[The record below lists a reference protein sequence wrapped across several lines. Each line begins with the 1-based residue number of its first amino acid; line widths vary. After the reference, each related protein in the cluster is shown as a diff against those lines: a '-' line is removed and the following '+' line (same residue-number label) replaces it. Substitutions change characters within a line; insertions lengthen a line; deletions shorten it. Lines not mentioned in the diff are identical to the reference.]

1 MISSTRSR
9 ESASN
14 SSRKR
19 ASGVIFASSAPSRSL
34 MIAFTSVYV
43 SDMTTSFRVSRK
55 KHTGLGRGYCNR
67 YRNRVKLHFVYLV
80 QSSRQEH
87 AGFHQQEHYL
97 MSKVSPI
104 DQRKADHIK
113 INLEQDVRSA
123 LTSGLENYHFVH
135 EALPELDL
143 NRVDPSLSLFGK
155 RLAAPILISSMTGA
169 TEEAGEINQ
178 RLAEA
183 AQEMRVAMGVGSQ
196 RAALEHPEQTSTF
209 SITRQVAPDILLF
222 ANLGAVQL
230 NYSYGID
237 ECRRLVDMIQA
248 DALILHLN
256 PLQEAVQD
264 AGDTNFAGLS
274 KKIEEICKKL
284 DVPVI
289 AKEVGW
295 GISEQTAKRLTNCGV
310 SAIDVAGAGGT
321 SWSQVEMHRA
331 PDEFTR
337 QLAATF
343 IGWGIPTAESILN
356 VRKAAPDMTIFAS
369 GGLKDGLDIAKCV
382 ALGATLGGMA
392 GQFLKA
398 AAVSTEQAIEMIK
411 LTKRQIEVTMF
422 ATGVATLEEL
432 KVGKLVE
439 R

>member
-1 MISSTRSR
+1 MKKDTTLMTRKS
-9 ESASN
+9 
-14 SSRKR
+14 
-19 ASGVIFASSAPSRSL
+19 
-34 MIAFTSVYV
+34 
-43 SDMTTSFRVSRK
+43 
-55 KHTGLGRGYCNR
+55 
-67 YRNRVKLHFVYLV
+67 
-80 QSSRQEH
+80 
-87 AGFHQQEHYL
+87 
-97 MSKVSPI
+97 
-104 DQRKADHIK
+104 DHIK

-123 LTSGLENYHFVH
+123 LTTGLEKYHFVH

-143 NRVDPSLSLFGK
+143 NRLDTTLNLFDR
-155 RLAAPILISSMTGA
+155 RLAAPILISSMTGGTA
-169 TEEAGEINQ
+169 DAETINL

-183 AQEMRVAMGVGSQ
+183 AQEVGVAMGVGSQ
-196 RAALEHPEQTSTF
+196 RAALEHPEQAETF
-209 SITRQVAPDILLF
+209 QVRRVAPDILLF

-230 NYSYGID
+230 NHGYTLD
-237 ECRRLVDMIQA
+237 HCRRAVDMIQA

-264 AGDTNFAGLS
+264 AGDTDFAGLAE
-274 KKIEEICKKL
+274 KIEEVCMKIE
-284 DVPVI
+284 VPVI

-295 GISEQTAKRLTNCGV
+295 GISERTAKLLADCGV
-310 SAIDVAGAGGT
+310 AAIDVAGAGGT

-343 IGWGIPTAESILN
+343 VGWGIPTAESILN
-356 VRKAAPDMTIFAS
+356 VKKAVPELTVFAS

-398 AAVSTEQAIEMIK
+398 AANQEDRPHRSARPVRSPVENVVELMK

-422 ATGVATLEEL
+422 AAGVGRLEGL
-432 KVGKLVE
+432 KDGKLALS
-439 R
+439 

>member
-1 MISSTRSR
+1 
-9 ESASN
+9 
-14 SSRKR
+14 
-19 ASGVIFASSAPSRSL
+19 
-34 MIAFTSVYV
+34 
-43 SDMTTSFRVSRK
+43 MT
-55 KHTGLGRGYCNR
+55 
-67 YRNRVKLHFVYLV
+67 
-80 QSSRQEH
+80 
-87 AGFHQQEHYL
+87 
-97 MSKVSPI
+97 KVAPI
-104 DQRKADHIK
+104 DQRKADHLK
-113 INLEQDVRSA
+113 INLEQDVRSG
-123 LTSGLENYHFVH
+123 LTTGLENYHFIH

-143 NRVDPSLSLFGK
+143 DHIDTSLELFGK
-155 RLAAPILISSMTGA
+155 KLNAPILISSMTGGTA
-169 TEEAGEINQ
+169 EAETINLH
-178 RLAEA
+178 LAEA
-183 AQEMRVAMGVGSQ
+183 AQEMKIPMGVGSQ
-196 RAALEHPEQTSTF
+196 RAAIEHPEQAKTF
-209 SITRQVAPDILLF
+209 QVRRVAPDILLF

-230 NYSYGID
+230 NYGYGID
-237 ECRRLVDMIQA
+237 QCKQAVDMIQA

-264 AGDTNFAGLS
+264 GGDVNFAGLA
-274 KKIEEICKKL
+274 KKIEEVCKQI

-295 GISEQTAKRLTNCGV
+295 GISENTAKLLADCGV

-343 IGWGIPTAESILN
+343 VGWGIPTSDSILN
-356 VRKAAPDMTIFAS
+356 VKKALEDAGHAVPGVHIFAS
-369 GGLKDGLDIAKCV
+369 GGIKDGLDIAKCI

-398 AAVSTEQAIEMIK
+398 AAVSTEEAVEMMK

-422 ATGVATLEEL
+422 ACGAERIREL
-432 KVGKLVE
+432 VNGKLVKVD

>member
-1 MISSTRSR
+1 
-9 ESASN
+9 
-14 SSRKR
+14 
-19 ASGVIFASSAPSRSL
+19 
-34 MIAFTSVYV
+34 
-43 SDMTTSFRVSRK
+43 MT
-55 KHTGLGRGYCNR
+55 
-67 YRNRVKLHFVYLV
+67 
-80 QSSRQEH
+80 
-87 AGFHQQEHYL
+87 
-97 MSKVSPI
+97 KVAPI
-104 DQRKADHIK
+104 DQRKSDHIR
-113 INLEQDVRSA
+113 INLEEDVRSA
-123 LTSGLENYHFVH
+123 LTSGLEKYHFVH

-143 NRVDPSLSLFGK
+143 NQVDASLSLFGK
-155 RLAAPILISSMTGA
+155 KLSTPILISSMTGG

-183 AQEMRVAMGVGSQ
+183 AQEVGVAMGVGSQ
-196 RAALEHPEQTSTF
+196 RAALEHPEQTPTF
-209 SITRQVAPDILLF
+209 SITRKVAPDILLF

-230 NYSYGID
+230 NYGFGID
-237 ECRRLVDMIQA
+237 ECRKAVDMIQA

-264 AGDTNFAGLS
+264 AGDTNFAGLA
-274 KKIEEICKKL
+274 KKIEGISKKL
-284 DVPVI
+284 EVPVI

-295 GISEQTAKRLTNCGV
+295 GISERTAKLLADCGV
-310 SAIDVAGAGGT
+310 SVIDVAGAGGT

-343 IGWGIPTAESILN
+343 VGWGIPTADSILN
-356 VRKAAPDMTIFAS
+356 VKKAVPNMTIFAS
-369 GGLKDGLDIAKCV
+369 GGLKDGLDIAKCI

-398 AAVSTEQAIEMIK
+398 AAVSTEKAVEMMK

-422 ATGVATLEEL
+422 AAGVGSLEGL

-439 R
+439 Q